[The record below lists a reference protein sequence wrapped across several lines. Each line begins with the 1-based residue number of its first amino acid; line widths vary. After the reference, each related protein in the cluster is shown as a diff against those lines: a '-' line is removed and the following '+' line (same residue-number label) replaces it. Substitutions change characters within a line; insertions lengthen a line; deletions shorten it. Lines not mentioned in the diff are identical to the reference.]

1 MAEEFNKEDLKV
13 LLKTGG
19 KLASGVAKAAGKKGW
34 KFITEKAAELA
45 ASAKSGSERADNLKE
60 KYDALRKAG
69 FSEEEARELLRQK
82 LEDEL
87 KAL

>member
-19 KLASGVAKAAGKKGW
+19 KLAAGIAKAAGKKGW

-45 ASAKSGSERADNLKE
+45 ASAKSGGEQPDNLKE
-60 KYDALRKAG
+60 KYEALRKAG
-69 FSEEEARELLRQK
+69 FSEEKARELLREQ
-82 LEDEL
+82 LEDQL
-87 KAL
+87 KVL

>member
-19 KLASGVAKAAGKKGW
+19 KLAVGIARVAGKKGW
-34 KFITEKAAELA
+34 QFITEKAAELS
-45 ASAKSGSERADNLKE
+45 ASAKSGAGCDSSLKE
-60 KYDALRKAG
+60 KYEALRKAG
-69 FSEEEARELLRQK
+69 FSEAKARELLREQM
-82 LEDEL
+82 EDRL